1 MCTGGG
7 RKPTSCANFLR
18 TPLMRASRSP
28 WRCLV
33 DQRRSGGSRP
43 RGRACRPAAGRPS
56 SLRRWLGGARRG
68 RLRRVPW
75 RACCALAAATTRRQ
89 PRPPASSRN
98 TRCGMPGN
106 RGRARRDR
114 RRRSPSDA
122 RRAEHLRGDL
132 AADVVLLADA
142 RHHHRRGH
150 RDQQRRDLRDQP
162 VADREQ
168 DVAVGRLRRRCR
180 PCCGHADDEAAD
192 DVDEQ
197 DQDAGHRVAAHELAG
212 AVHRAEELGFLARPR
227 RGGAWLPSRRS
238 GRRSGRRRSPSACRA
253 SRRA

>member
-18 TPLMRASRSP
+18 TPLMRAEQVALAR
-28 WRCLV
+28 LV
-33 DQRRSGGSRP
+33 DQRDQPVADLEAERVDRLQVVPARLGVRP
-43 RGRACRPAAGRPS
+43 RAARGGGVRRV
-56 SLRRWLGGARRG
+56 LRR
-68 RLRRVPW
+68 
-75 RACCALAAATTRRQ
+75 AAARLCSHQAPQ
-89 PRPPASSRN
+89 PRPPAISRN
-98 TRCGMPGN
+98 TRCGMPGMT
-106 RGRARRDR
+106 
-114 RRRSPSDA
+114 PSTPSTPAAIAERA
-122 RRAEHLRGDL
+122 RRAEHLLRDL

-142 RHHHRRGH
+142 RHHHRRGD
-150 RDQQRRDLRDQP
+150 RDQQRRDLRDQR

-168 DVAVGRLRRRCR
+168 DVAVGRLRRRQVVLR
-180 PCCGHADDEAAD
+180 DADDEAAD

-197 DQDAGHRVAAHELAG
+197 DQHAGDRVAAHELDW
-212 AVHRAEELGFLARPR
+212 RRPSSRRTRPRRRLR